1 MSATNSSASG
11 GTGGGELE
19 SLDST
24 SPLSPSSPHLPYG
37 RRRRAAAFSYS
48 RVRDARPAVTR
59 LAKKASATSLVLSGG
74 SAEVPAA
81 VANGTNGHLTHSSS
95 EDGTSSTSNT
105 NTSSSVG
112 SEAAE
117 SEERRGG
124 EEIDAGVLGYEFVEA
139 IPSECRCGLCGKVCS
154 YVRWNV
160 LANSQREIPADTH
173 TFYYEAK
180 LIHIINPLCTVP
192 RSTSGH

>member
-1 MSATNSSASG
+1 MSTTNSSASG
-11 GTGGGELE
+11 STGGDELE

-24 SPLSPSSPHLPYG
+24 SPLSPSSSLPDG
-37 RRRRAAAFSYS
+37 RFHRRRRAAAFSYS
-48 RVRDARPAVTR
+48 RVRDARPAATR
-59 LAKKASATSLVLSGG
+59 LAKNASASSPVSSGG

-81 VANGTNGHLTHSSS
+81 VVNGTNGHLTHSSS
-95 EDGTSSTSNT
+95 EDGTTSTSNT

-154 YVRWNV
+154 YVPSKALERP
-160 LANSQREIPADTH
+160 ARSQRAIPADAH
-173 TFYYEAK
+173 SFYEGK
-180 LIHIINPLCTVP
+180 LIHSSILSALYI
-192 RSTSGH
+192 H

>member
-11 GTGGGELE
+11 STGGDELE

-24 SPLSPSSPHLPYG
+24 SPLSPSSDGRFH

-48 RVRDARPAVTR
+48 RVRDARPAATR
-59 LAKKASATSLVLSGG
+59 LAKNASASSPVSSGG

-81 VANGTNGHLTHSSS
+81 VVNGTNGHLTHSSS
-95 EDGTSSTSNT
+95 EDGTTSTSNT

-139 IPSECRCGLCGKVCS
+139 IPSECRCGLCGKLLEEPQQTQC
-154 YVRWNV
+154 
-160 LANSQREIPADTH
+160 
-173 TFYYEAK
+173 
-180 LIHIINPLCTVP
+180 
-192 RSTSGH
+192 